1 MINYALEFVLY
12 LLRITL
18 GEPLY
23 ETIRR
28 LYYAQDDGQS
38 SQSNPAFYT
47 PAFYTPAYYPLSRTF
62 LPHFLSR
69 LLPVVTPASRTL
81 ALPLFTHSL

>member
-12 LLRITL
+12 LLRFTL

-23 ETIRR
+23 NTFM
-28 LYYAQDDGQS
+28 YYAQADGQS

-47 PAFYTPAYYPLSRTF
+47 PAYYPLPRTF
-62 LPHFLSR
+62 LPHFQSR
-69 LLPVVTPASRTL
+69 LLPVVTPASRF
-81 ALPLFTHSL
+81 LPIAATRQ